1 MPHMTVQNRCTAVT
15 EKASSQSSDKLLKI
29 LECIACNRMPV
40 RLQELAEQA
49 NMSQSTVLRY
59 LNALLSAN
67 YVYQEEDT
75 LRYALTWKICK
86 LGKNLNTHS
95 SLRSIASPY
104 LNKFSVETN
113 LGSCLVIDHD
123 FECIYLDCIDIPTR
137 LTHTLQRIGRRAPLH
152 TTGSGKV
159 LLASYNNATID
170 EYINEKGLS
179 KVTEH
184 TITSREALFAEMD
197 RVRSRGYGID
207 EEECEVGLRCIS
219 VPLYK
224 YDGKIVAALSAFG
237 DTSVLTHER
246 IKAEIYP
253 LLRSTAAAISL
264 RLGYKE
270 EDLPVSN

>member
-1 MPHMTVQNRCTAVT
+1 MPHTTVQNRCAAVT

-75 LRYALTWKICK
+75 LRYALTWKICG
-86 LGKNLNTHS
+86 LGKNLNTYS
-95 SLRSIASPY
+95 SLRSVASPY
-104 LNKFSVETN
+104 VNKLSVEMS

-123 FECIYLDCIDIPTR
+123 FECMYLDCIDVPNQ
-137 LTHTLQRIGRRAPLH
+137 LTHTLQRIGKCAPLH

-159 LLASYNNATID
+159 LLASYSNATVD
-170 EYINEKGLS
+170 EYIHKKGLS
-179 KVTEH
+179 RVTEH
-184 TITSREALFAEMD
+184 TITSREALFAELD

-207 EEECEVGLRCIS
+207 DEECEVGLRCIS
-219 VPLYK
+219 APLRN
-224 YDGKIVAALSAFG
+224 YDGNVVAALSVFG
-237 DTSVLTHER
+237 NTAVLPPER
-246 IKAEIYP
+246 IEAEVYP
-253 LLRSTAAAISL
+253 LLRVTAATISL

-270 EDLPVSN
+270 EDDPS